1 MKISKNIISSIKE
14 AVEDNSKV
22 DYKEFN
28 KQIAF
33 LIEDEKEAIAG
44 YKNALDILKDKMT
57 SEQNDEIYKVLNH
70 IILEEKEHIE
80 ELKKLKNDLE

>member
-1 MKISKNIISSIKE
+1 MNISKNIISNIKE

-33 LIEDEKEAIAG
+33 LIEDEKEDIDG
-44 YKNALDILKDKMT
+44 YENALKVLQNKMT
-57 SEQNDEIYKVLNH
+57 PEQNKEIREVLYH

-80 ELKKLKNDLE
+80 ELKKLKSDLE

>member
-1 MKISKNIISSIKE
+1 MNISKNIILSINE
-14 AVEDNSKV
+14 AIEDNSKV

-33 LIEDEKEAIAG
+33 LIADEKEAIDG
-44 YKNALDILKDKMT
+44 YENALKVLQNKMT
-57 SEQNDEIYKVLNH
+57 SEQNKEIREVLYH

-80 ELKKLKNDLE
+80 ELKKLKSDLE

>member
-1 MKISKNIISSIKE
+1 MNISKNIISNIKE

-33 LIEDEKEAIAG
+33 LIEDEKEAIDG
-44 YKNALDILKDKMT
+44 YENALKVLQNKMT
-57 SEQNDEIYKVLNH
+57 SEQNKEIREVLYH

-80 ELKKLKNDLE
+80 ELKKLKSDLE

>member
-1 MKISKNIISSIKE
+1 MDISKNIILSINE
-14 AVEDNSKV
+14 AIEDNSKV

-33 LIEDEKEAIAG
+33 LIEDEKEAIDG
-44 YKNALDILKDKMT
+44 YENALKVLQNKMT
-57 SEQNDEIYKVLNH
+57 SEQNKEIREVLYH

-80 ELKKLKNDLE
+80 ELKKLKSDLE

>member
-1 MKISKNIISSIKE
+1 MNISKNIISNIKE

-33 LIEDEKEAIAG
+33 LIGDEEEAIAG

-70 IILEEKEHIE
+70 IILKEKEHIE
-80 ELKKLKNDLE
+80 ELKKLKSDLE

>member
-1 MKISKNIISSIKE
+1 MNITKNIILSINE
-14 AVEDNSKV
+14 AIEDNSKV

-33 LIEDEKEAIAG
+33 LIEDEKEAIDG
-44 YKNALDILKDKMT
+44 YENALKVLQNKMT
-57 SEQNDEIYKVLNH
+57 SEQNKEIREVLYH

-80 ELKKLKNDLE
+80 ELKKLKSDLE

>member
-1 MKISKNIISSIKE
+1 MNVSKNIISNINE
-14 AVEDNSKV
+14 AVEDASKV

-33 LIEDEKEAIAG
+33 LIDDEEEAIEG
-44 YKNALDILKDKMT
+44 YENALKVLQNKMT
-57 SEQNDEIYKVLNH
+57 SDQNKEIREVLYH

-80 ELKKLKNDLE
+80 ELKKLKSDLE

>member
-1 MKISKNIISSIKE
+1 MKISKNIISNIKE

-57 SEQNDEIYKVLNH
+57 SKQNDEIYKVLNH

-80 ELKKLKNDLE
+80 ELKKLKSDLE

>member
-1 MKISKNIISSIKE
+1 MNISKNIILGINESI
-14 AVEDNSKV
+14 EDNSKV

-33 LIEDEKEAIAG
+33 LIEDEKEAIDG
-44 YKNALDILKDKMT
+44 YENALKVLQNKMT
-57 SEQNDEIYKVLNH
+57 SEQNKEIREVLYH

-80 ELKKLKNDLE
+80 ELKKLKSDLE

>member
-1 MKISKNIISSIKE
+1 MNISKNIILSINE
-14 AVEDNSKV
+14 AIEDNSKV

-33 LIEDEKEAIAG
+33 LIEDEKEAIDG
-44 YKNALDILKDKMT
+44 YENALKVLQNKMT
-57 SEQNDEIYKVLNH
+57 SEQNKEIREVLYH

-80 ELKKLKNDLE
+80 ELKKLKSDLE

>member
-1 MKISKNIISSIKE
+1 MNISKNIILGINE
-14 AVEDNSKV
+14 AIEDNSKV

-33 LIEDEKEAIAG
+33 LIEDEKEAIDG
-44 YKNALDILKDKMT
+44 YENALKVLQNKMT
-57 SEQNDEIYKVLNH
+57 PEQNKEIREVLYH

-80 ELKKLKNDLE
+80 ELKKLKSDLE